1 MIFLE
6 DSMPEPKTANF
17 RFCVPLLLI
26 LALIVGQAASQ
37 SAPAPAPPQWPGR
50 VRVDNV
56 ILMIPDGMGTAAE
69 TLGRW
74 YKYAR
79 TGSNHLVMDD
89 WACGLIRTY
98 WATGLITDSAPAAAA
113 MATGFKSSAGAVSVL
128 AAKVSMPDVPP
139 LPDGGASS
147 PVATVLEAARRK
159 GLGTGLVV
167 TCEFPHATPAGFAS
181 HYIQRSQMNLLGEQM
196 VYQDMDVV
204 LGGGRKYLDPA
215 SRPDKEDLVKV
226 LRDRGYLYVTDR
238 TQMLEA
244 RSGKLWGAFGDTG
257 MERDLDRDPAKE
269 PSLAEMTRKA
279 LQILSQKKKGFFLMV
294 EGSQIDWA
302 EHANDPAGCASEV
315 LAFDEAVKT
324 AFEFA
329 RADGHTAI
337 LIAPDHSTGGMS
349 IGNQEIG
356 DLPMDRFDAV
366 MRAVKATPTKT
377 ARDIL
382 GGGPVTMERSLEL
395 IKANLGIDGLKKDE
409 LSRLEDLLKGKDFKK
424 LELFLSRAFSA
435 RLGAGWVFTGHSG
448 EDVPLWAYH
457 PRKIR
462 PEGVIQNTD
471 IGRYIAAALDLKL
484 AAQTRELFVPAAA
497 GFASAGA
504 TTVVDA
510 ADPQNPVLVVNK
522 ELKTLRLPVN
532 KCVAE
537 LDGRTVELGGVVVC
551 TAPVAGRQQTDPTF
565 WFVPRKAIELLKP

>member
-1 MIFLE
+1 MPDSATVRFRNCAALFLVL
-6 DSMPEPKTANF
+6 TF
-17 RFCVPLLLI
+17 
-26 LALIVGQAASQ
+26 LAGQASPQ
-37 SAPAPAPPQWPGR
+37 TSPGTAPLQWPGR
-50 VRVDNV
+50 VQVDNV

-74 YKYAR
+74 YKYAL
-79 TGSNHLVMDD
+79 TGSNHLIFDD

-147 PVATVLEAARRK
+147 PVATLLEAARRK

-181 HYIQRSQMNLLGEQM
+181 HYIQRSQMNLLAEQM

-215 SRPDKEDLVKV
+215 ARPDKEDLVKV
-226 LRDRGYLYVTDR
+226 LRDRGYLYVTNRAD
-238 TQMLEA
+238 MLEA
-244 RSGKLWGAFGDTG
+244 KSGRLWGAFADTG

-279 LQILSQKKKGFFLMV
+279 LQLLSQKKKGFFLMV

-302 EHANDPAGCASEV
+302 EHANDPVGCGSEV
-315 LAFDEAVKT
+315 LAFDAAVQA

-329 RADGHTAI
+329 QKDGHTAI
-337 LIAPDHSTGGMS
+337 VIAPDHSTGGMS
-349 IGNQEIG
+349 LGSPEVG
-356 DLPMDRFDAV
+356 DLPMDRFDGV
-366 MRAVKATPTKT
+366 MRGAKATPTKT
-377 ARDIL
+377 AREIL
-382 GGGPVTMERSLEL
+382 EGGAPTLERALEL
-395 IKANLGIDGLKKDE
+395 AKNYLGIIDLKKEE
-409 LSRLEDLLKGKDFKK
+409 LSKLEDLLKGKDFKK
-424 LELFLSRAFSA
+424 LELFLGRAVSA

-448 EDVPLWAYH
+448 EDVPLWAWH
-457 PRKIR
+457 PRRIR

-471 IGRYIAAALDLKL
+471 IARYIAAALDLKL
-484 AAQTRELFVPAAA
+484 AAQTRELFVPAGAA
-497 GFASAGA
+497 FSAIGGEV
-504 TTVVDA
+504 VVDA
-510 ADPQNPVLVVNK
+510 ADPQNPVLVAK
-522 ELKTLRLPVN
+522 KGLRTLRLPVN
-532 KCVAE
+532 KSVAE
-537 LDGRTVELGGVVVC
+537 IDGKMVELGGVVVC
-551 TAPVAGRQQTDPTF
+551 TARVGGRQLADPVF
-565 WFVPRKAIELLKP
+565 WFVPRKAVELLK

>member
-1 MIFLE
+1 MRNITIRWSQVWL
-6 DSMPEPKTANF
+6 P
-17 RFCVPLLLI
+17 VI
-26 LALIVGQAASQ
+26 LALAFGAGHVLPKSGPD
-37 SAPAPAPPQWPGR
+37 APLAPLQWPGR
-50 VRVDNV
+50 VQVDNV

-74 YKYAR
+74 YKYAL
-79 TGSNHLVMDD
+79 TGSNRLVMDD

-159 GLGTGLVV
+159 GLATGLVV

-181 HYIQRSQMNLLGEQM
+181 HHIQRNQMNLLAEQM

-215 SRPDKEDLVKV
+215 ARPDKEDLVKV
-226 LRDRGYLYVTDR
+226 LRDRGYLYVTNR
-238 TQMLEA
+238 AAMLEA
-244 RSGKLWGAFGDTG
+244 KSGRLWGAFAVTG

-279 LQILSQKKKGFFLMV
+279 LQLLSQKKKGFFIMI

-302 EHANDPAGCASEV
+302 EHANDPVGCGSEV
-315 LAFDEAVKT
+315 LAFDAAVQA

-329 RADGHTAI
+329 QKDGHTAI
-337 LIAPDHSTGGMS
+337 VIAPDHSTGGMS
-349 IGNQEIG
+349 LGSPEVG
-356 DLPMDRFDAV
+356 DLPMDRFDGV
-366 MRAVKATPTKT
+366 MRGAKATPTKT
-377 ARDIL
+377 AREIL
-382 GGGPVTMERSLEL
+382 EGGAPTLERALEL
-395 IKANLGIDGLKKDE
+395 AKNYLGIIDLKKEE
-409 LSRLEDLLKGKDFKK
+409 LSKLEDLLKGKDFKK
-424 LELFLSRAFSA
+424 LELFLGRAVSA

-448 EDVPLWAYH
+448 EDVPLWAWH
-457 PRKIR
+457 PRRIR

-471 IGRYIAAALDLKL
+471 IARYIAAALDLKL
-484 AAQTRELFVPAAA
+484 AAQTRELFVPAGAA
-497 GFASAGA
+497 FSAIGGEV
-504 TTVVDA
+504 VVDA
-510 ADPQNPVLVVNK
+510 ADPQNPVLVAK
-522 ELKTLRLPVN
+522 KGLRTLRLPVN
-532 KCVAE
+532 KSVAE
-537 LDGRTVELGGVVVC
+537 IDGRMVELGGVVVC
-551 TAPVAGRQQTDPTF
+551 TAPVGGRQLADIKF
-565 WFVPRKAIELLKP
+565 WFVPRKAADLLKP

>member
-1 MIFLE
+1 MPDSATVRFRNCAALFLVL
-6 DSMPEPKTANF
+6 T
-17 RFCVPLLLI
+17 LL
-26 LALIVGQAASQ
+26 AGQAAPQASPAA
-37 SAPAPAPPQWPGR
+37 APLQWPSR
-50 VRVDNV
+50 VQVDNV

-74 YKYAR
+74 YKYAL
-79 TGSNHLVMDD
+79 TGSNHLIFDD

-181 HYIQRSQMNLLGEQM
+181 HYIQRSQMNLLAEQM

-226 LRDRGYLYVTDR
+226 LRDRGYLYVTNRVD
-238 TQMLEA
+238 MLEA
-244 RSGKLWGAFGDTG
+244 KSGRLWGAFADTG

-279 LQILSQKKKGFFLMV
+279 LQLLSQKKKGFFLMV

-302 EHANDPAGCASEV
+302 EHANDPVGCGSEV
-315 LAFDEAVKT
+315 LAFDAAVQA

-329 RADGHTAI
+329 QKDGHTAI
-337 LIAPDHSTGGMS
+337 VIAPDHSTGGMS
-349 IGNQEIG
+349 LGSPEVG
-356 DLPMDRFDAV
+356 DLPMDRFDGV
-366 MRAVKATPTKT
+366 MRGAKATPTKT
-377 ARDIL
+377 AREIL
-382 GGGPVTMERSLEL
+382 EGGAPTLERALEL
-395 IKANLGIDGLKKDE
+395 AKNYLGIIDLKKEE
-409 LSRLEDLLKGKDFKK
+409 LSKLEDLLKGKDFKK
-424 LELFLSRAFSA
+424 LELFLGRVFSA

-448 EDVPLWAYH
+448 EDVPLWAWH
-457 PRKIR
+457 PRRIR

-471 IGRYIAAALDLKL
+471 IARYIAAALDLKL
-484 AAQTRELFVPAAA
+484 AAQTRELFVPAGAA
-497 GFASAGA
+497 FAAVGGEV
-504 TTVVDA
+504 VVDA
-510 ADPQNPVLVVNK
+510 ADPQNPVLVAK
-522 ELKTLRLPVN
+522 KGLRTLRLPVN
-532 KCVAE
+532 KSVAE
-537 LDGRTVELGGVVVC
+537 IDGRMVELGGVVVC
-551 TAPVAGRQQTDPTF
+551 TAPVGGRQLADIKF
-565 WFVPRKAIELLKP
+565 WFVPRKAADLLKQ